1 MPSQLFSPIRLGNLD
16 LANRIVV
23 APMCQY
29 SAHDGTMTDW
39 HLVHLGQF
47 ALGGA
52 ALVFVEAA
60 GVEPAGRITP
70 GCVGLYSDDN
80 EAAMRRVIE
89 FYRDFG
95 SAKIGIQLAHAGRK
109 GSTEVPWMGGTPL
122 PGDDPR
128 AWATESASAL
138 PFAGPWPTPAALD
151 DAGLA
156 RIKDAFVQAA
166 RRALRLGFDAI
177 ELHAAHG
184 YLFHQ
189 FLSPLS
195 NQRNDAY
202 GGDLAG
208 RMRFPIEVFEA
219 VKAVCPKDY
228 PLGVRV
234 SATDWVDGGW
244 DIADTVAFAKEVQA
258 RGGAFVD
265 VSSGGNSP
273 LQKIAVG
280 PGYQT
285 AFAAQIR
292 RETGLTTIAV
302 GKITDP
308 LQAETIVASGQADM
322 VALARGMLY
331 DPRWSW
337 HAAEALGAEAAFPP
351 QYKRAHPT
359 LMGEPV
365 PGTPPA
371 PKP

>member
-16 LANRIVV
+16 LPNRVVV

-29 SAHDGTMTDW
+29 SAHDGVMNDW

-47 ALGGA
+47 ALSGA
-52 ALVFVEAA
+52 GLVITEAA
-60 GVEPAGRITP
+60 GVEPEGRITP
-70 GCVGLYSDDN
+70 GCVGLYSDET
-80 EAAMRRVIE
+80 EAAMARVIE

-109 GSTEVPWMGGTPL
+109 GSAEVPWKGGTPL
-122 PGDDPR
+122 PADDPR
-128 AWATESASAL
+128 AWQTESASAV
-138 PFAGPWPTPAALD
+138 PYAPTAPTPQALD

-156 RIKDAFVQAA
+156 RIKTAFVDAA
-166 RRALRLGFDAI
+166 RRSLRLGYDVI

-184 YLFHQ
+184 YLLHQ

-208 RMRFPIEVFEA
+208 RMKFPLEVFEA
-219 VKAVCPKDY
+219 VHAVCPAGY

-244 DIADTVAFAKEVQA
+244 NLADTVAFAQELEK
-258 RGGAFVD
+258 RGCVFID

-273 LQKIAVG
+273 QQQIPAG

-285 AFAAQIR
+285 GFAAEIR
-292 RETGLTTIAV
+292 RATEMTVMAV
-302 GKITDP
+302 GKIADP
-308 LQAETIVASGQADM
+308 FQAETVIVSGQADM

-331 DPRWSW
+331 DPRWPW
-337 HAAEALGAEAAFPP
+337 HAAEALRSDAMFAP
-351 QYKRAHPT
+351 QYQRAHPS
-359 LMGEPV
+359 LIGEPV
-365 PGTPPA
+365 PGNPPI
-371 PKP
+371 KK

>member
-122 PGDDPR
+122 PVDDPR

-138 PFAGPWPTPAALD
+138 PFAAPWPTPAALD

-208 RMRFPIEVFEA
+208 RMRFPLEVFEA

-244 DIADTVAFAKEVQA
+244 DIADTVAFAREVQA

-273 LQKIAVG
+273 LQQIAVG

-308 LQAETIVASGQADM
+308 VQAETIVASGQADM

-331 DPRWSW
+331 DPRWPW
-337 HAAEALGAEAAFPP
+337 HAAETLRAEAAFPP

-365 PGTPPA
+365 PGNPPA
-371 PKP
+371 PKK

>member
-1 MPSQLFSPIRLGNLD
+1 MPCQLFSPIRLGGLE

-60 GVEPAGRITP
+60 GVEAGGRITP
-70 GCVGLYSDDN
+70 GCVGLYSDEN
-80 EAAMRRVIE
+80 EAAMARVIE
-89 FYRDFG
+89 FFRDFG

-109 GSTEVPWMGGTPL
+109 GSVEVPWKGGAPL
-122 PGDDPR
+122 PAGDPR
-128 AWATESASAL
+128 AWSTDSASDL
-138 PFAGPWPTPAALD
+138 PYADAWPAPSALD
-151 DAGLA
+151 TAGMA

-195 NQRNDAY
+195 NRRDDAY

-208 RMRFPIEVFEA
+208 RMRFPLEVFEA

-244 DIADTVAFAKEVQA
+244 DIADTIAFAKEVQA

-273 LQKIAVG
+273 HQKIVVG

-285 AFAAQIR
+285 DFAAQIR
-292 RETGLTTIAV
+292 RQTNLTTIAV
-302 GKITDP
+302 GKITEP
-308 LQAETIVASGQADM
+308 VQAETIIASGQADM

-331 DPRWSW
+331 DPRWAW
-337 HAAEALGAEAAFPP
+337 HAAEVLRAEATFPP
-351 QYKRAHPT
+351 QYQRAHPT

-365 PGTPPA
+365 PGNPP
-371 PKP
+371 PRK

>member
-1 MPSQLFSPIRLGNLD
+1 MPSQLFSSIRLGGLD
-16 LANRIVV
+16 LPNRIVV

-29 SAHDGTMTDW
+29 SAHDGNMTDW

-60 GVEPAGRITP
+60 GVEPQGRITP

-80 EAAMRRVIE
+80 EAAMKQVIE
-89 FYRDFG
+89 FYRGFG
-95 SAKIGIQLAHAGRK
+95 NAKIGIQLAHAGRK
-109 GSTEVPWMGGTPL
+109 GSTELPWRGGAPL
-122 PGDDPR
+122 PADDPR
-128 AWATESASAL
+128 AWPTESASNV
-138 PFAGPWPTPAALD
+138 PFADPWPQPTALD

-156 RIKDAFVQAA
+156 RIKGAFVDAA

-177 ELHAAHG
+177 ELHCAHG
-184 YLFHQ
+184 YLMHQ

-195 NQRNDAY
+195 NRRDDAY

-208 RMRFPIEVFEA
+208 RMRFPLEVFEA
-219 VKAVCPKDY
+219 VREVCPKGY
-228 PLGVRV
+228 ALGVRV

-244 DIADTVAFAKEVQA
+244 DLEQTTAFAQELKG
-258 RGGAFVD
+258 RGCAFID

-273 LQKIAVG
+273 KQKIPAG

-285 AFAAQIR
+285 GFAAEIR
-292 RETGLTTIAV
+292 RTTGLTTIAV

-308 LQAETIVASGQADM
+308 IQAETIIVSGQADM

-331 DPRWSW
+331 DPRWPW
-337 HAAEALGAEAAFPP
+337 HAAEALRADAAFPP
-351 QYKRAHPT
+351 QYQRAHPS

-365 PGTPPA
+365 PGNPPP
-371 PKP
+371 PKK